1 MHMDSEFNAYI
12 SQPFQLADGITVR
25 LLGEVGTPRIQ
36 LVLVIE
42 EQTNKSNINNH
53 FDLIKKYRTILLES
67 QGSDLVARGYKDV
80 LYEYSLLKDMGM
92 GYGEIARFLNFHL
105 LALLCKA
112 YHESEMGIDGGLGR
126 FGLFTH
132 LSAMGKDL
140 STDDFDGRL
149 QEYFLDIDNGE
160 LLWSLA
166 DSIFTW
172 IMVREKLRY
181 FRQQTKESR
190 LYIPPDQINR
200 NSLDIEKAH
209 LFLGGWYDQARK
221 LLKKGLPTE
230 YDKYKKWI
238 NNLLEEIESMV
249 NNSTNPLIQTLKEKE
264 KMGGNKS

>member
-1 MHMDSEFNAYI
+1 MDSEFNAYI

-25 LLGEVGTPRIQ
+25 LLGEVGNPRTQ

-42 EQTNKSNINNH
+42 EQTNKTSIYNN
-53 FDLIKKYRTILLES
+53 FDLIKKSRTLLLEF
-67 QGSDLVARGYKDV
+67 QGSDLVYRGYKDV
-80 LYEYSLLKDMGM
+80 LNEYSFLNESGM

-112 YHESEMGIDGGLGR
+112 YQEDQMGIEGGLGR

-132 LSAMGKDL
+132 LSAMGKVQ
-140 STDDFDGRL
+140 STDDFDAQL
-149 QEYFLDIDNGE
+149 QEYFIDIKNGK

-166 DSIFTW
+166 DSMFDR
-172 IMVREKLRY
+172 IMVRERLRN
-181 FRQQTKESR
+181 FRKQIEELQ
-190 LYIPPDQINR
+190 LFIPPDQINR

-238 NNLLEEIESMV
+238 NNLLEEIETMV

-264 KMGGNKS
+264 KRGGKKS